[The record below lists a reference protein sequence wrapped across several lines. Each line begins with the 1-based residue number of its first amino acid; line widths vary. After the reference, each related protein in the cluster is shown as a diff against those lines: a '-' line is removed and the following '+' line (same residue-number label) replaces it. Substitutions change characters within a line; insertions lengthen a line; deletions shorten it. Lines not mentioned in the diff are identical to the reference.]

1 MADKRSGTCC
11 ARRAWMSAC
20 KEGEI
25 ESMRGIMIQGTASDV
40 GKSLIVTALCRLL
53 LQKGF
58 QPAPFKSQNV
68 TNYAYITEDGKELGK
83 AQVLQ
88 AEACRLEPLPEINPI
103 LLKPAKPGRSEVV
116 WLGERL
122 EVISGMK
129 YREQYY
135 SKAVET
141 IQHSLAKLRELS
153 DFLVIEGAGSPVEM
167 NLKKREVV
175 NMKVAEL
182 ADVPV
187 ILVADVQRGGL
198 FASVVG
204 TLDLLEPQERGR
216 VKGIIINKFHG
227 DPLLFDEGKQW
238 LEARTGIP
246 VLAVLPYLADHQ
258 LEEEDALSPP
268 TKKLQL
274 EEQEMMNS
282 KEETYNQLAA
292 HLQKHLDWEKFISIV
307 SEAEKESIG

>member
-1 MADKRSGTCC
+1 MK
-11 ARRAWMSAC
+11 
-20 KEGEI
+20 
-25 ESMRGIMIQGTASDV
+25 GIMIQGTASDV

-68 TNYAYITEDGKELGK
+68 TNYSYITEDGKEIGK

-88 AEACRLEPLPEINPI
+88 AEACALDPLPEMNPI
-103 LLKPAKPGRSEVV
+103 LLKPAEPGRSEVV
-116 WLGERL
+116 WLGERID
-122 EVISGMK
+122 VIAGMK
-129 YREQYY
+129 YRGQYY
-135 SKAVET
+135 DKAIET
-141 IQHSLAKLRELS
+141 IRYSLEKLSELA

-167 NLKKREVV
+167 NLKDREVV

-204 TLDLLEPQERGR
+204 TLELLEPHERSR
-216 VKGIIINKFHG
+216 VKGVIINKFHG
-227 DPLLFDEGKQW
+227 DPLLFEAGKSW
-238 LEARTGIP
+238 LEERTGIP

-258 LEEEDALSPP
+258 LEEEDVLSLSNRKEPSLAEK
-268 TKKLQL
+268 TKMKD
-274 EEQEMMNS
+274 
-282 KEETYNQLAA
+282 KDATYNQLAS
-292 HLQKHLDWEKFISIV
+292 HLQTYLNWEKFMAILEPEEHDSCN
-307 SEAEKESIG
+307 

>member
-1 MADKRSGTCC
+1 MK
-11 ARRAWMSAC
+11 
-20 KEGEI
+20 
-25 ESMRGIMIQGTASDV
+25 GIMIQGTASDV

-68 TNYAYITEDGKELGK
+68 TNYAYITDDGKELGK

-88 AEACRLEPLPEINPI
+88 AEACGLEPLPEMNPI

-116 WLGERL
+116 WLGERI

-129 YREQYY
+129 YRERYY
-135 SKAVET
+135 DKAVET
-141 IQHSLAKLRELS
+141 IQHSLETLRQLS
-153 DFLVIEGAGSPVEM
+153 NFIVIEGAGSPVEM
-167 NLKKREVV
+167 NLKDREVV

-198 FASVVG
+198 FASVIG
-204 TLDLLEPQERGR
+204 TLALLEPHERSR
-216 VKGIIINKFHG
+216 VKGLIINKFHG
-227 DPLLFDEGKQW
+227 DPLLFEEGKQW
-238 LEARTGIP
+238 LEDHTGVP

-268 TKKLQL
+268 TNKRQQA
-274 EEQEMMNS
+274 EQTLMND
-282 KEETYNQLAA
+282 KETTYNQLAA
-292 HLQKHLDWEKFISIV
+292 HLQKYLDWKRFMAIV
-307 SEAEKESIG
+307 DEGERETTR

>member
-1 MADKRSGTCC
+1 MK
-11 ARRAWMSAC
+11 
-20 KEGEI
+20 
-25 ESMRGIMIQGTASDV
+25 GIMIQGTASDV

-58 QPAPFKSQNV
+58 RPAPFKSQNV
-68 TNYAYITEDGKELGK
+68 TNYSYITEDGKEIGK

-88 AEACRLEPLPEINPI
+88 AEACALDPLPEINPI
-103 LLKPAKPGRSEVV
+103 LLKPAEPGRSEVV
-116 WLGERL
+116 WLGERID
-122 EVISGMK
+122 VIAGMK

-135 SKAVET
+135 DKAIET
-141 IQHSLAKLRELS
+141 IRHSLEKLSELA

-167 NLKKREVV
+167 NLKDREVV

-204 TLDLLEPQERGR
+204 TLELLEPHERSR
-216 VKGIIINKFHG
+216 VKGVIINKFHG
-227 DPLLFDEGKQW
+227 DPLLFEAGKSW
-238 LEARTGIP
+238 LEERTGIP

-258 LEEEDALSPP
+258 LEEEDVLSLSNRKLPP
-268 TKKLQL
+268 L
-274 EEQEMMNS
+274 EEKTQM
-282 KEETYNQLAA
+282 KDKDATYNQLAS
-292 HLQKHLDWEKFISIV
+292 HLQTYLDWEKFIAILEQEEHDSCN
-307 SEAEKESIG
+307 